1 MSDVPGAVGDAAPTR
16 DRQDSDPWWD
26 TFPWWAVL
34 FGGII
39 ALLGYYTFFSEDY
52 TRAWRAISP
61 ALRVTIRAT
70 LWAFLIAMIIGLI
83 AGFGRVSRNV
93 VARTLSRTYIEFFR
107 GVPTL
112 PLLFFIA
119 FVIVPDG
126 AGLIGME
133 SRDIEMEWRGIAGL
147 SLVYGGFIAEVIR
160 GGIQSIDRGQM
171 EAGRS
176 LGLSY
181 GATMRSIVLPQAVR
195 NVLPPLGNDF
205 VAMLKDSSLLSVL
218 AVREITQ
225 NSKLYVTT
233 SFQPRET
240 YVVLIFTYLVMVI
253 ALSMAL
259 TQFERYMSKDRVG
272 AR

>member
-1 MSDVPGAVGDAAPTR
+1 MSDVPGVVGDPAPSR
-16 DRQDSDPWWD
+16 DRQDQDPWWE

-34 FGGII
+34 FGGIL
-39 ALLGYYTFFSEDY
+39 ALFGYYTFFSEDY
-52 TRAWRAISP
+52 TDAWRAIAP
-61 ALRVTIRAT
+61 GLTVTIRAT
-70 LWAFLIAMIIGLI
+70 LVAFFFALVIGLV

-107 GVPTL
+107 GIPTL
-112 PLLFFIA
+112 PFLFFVA
-119 FVIVPDG
+119 FVLAPDFASAIGVP
-126 AGLIGME
+126 I
-133 SRDIEMEWRGIAGL
+133 RDIEMEWRGIAAL
-147 SLVYGGFIAEVIR
+147 ALVYGGFIAEVIR
-160 GGIQSIDRGQM
+160 GGIQSIDRGQV

-181 GATMRSIVLPQAVR
+181 GSTMRSIVLPQAVR

-218 AVREITQ
+218 AIREITQ
-225 NSKLYVTT
+225 NAKLKVNT

-240 YVVLIFTYLVMVI
+240 YVVLTFTYLVLVI
-253 ALSMAL
+253 SLSLAL
-259 TQFERYMSKDRVG
+259 TQLERYLTKDRVG